1 MGRVGQLDF
10 WGERVGRG
18 VGEGGV
24 LEEFWGD
31 DFAGAAPDC
40 EAVDYHRAG
49 LFFGVE
55 VVLHAVGEGC

>member
-1 MGRVGQLDF
+1 MG
-10 WGERVGRG
+10 
-18 VGEGGV
+18 GGV
-24 LEEFWGD
+24 LEEFGGD
-31 DFAGAAPDC
+31 DFAGAAPDG